1 MVYRIEG
8 ICEAQR
14 QLAAAGYNVTR
25 QHLSAWAHRNRESKS
40 LADALRK
47 NGIRLQRVPRGRRDG
62 VVERAS

>member
-14 QLAAAGYNVTR
+14 QLAAAGYKISR
-25 QHLSAWAHRNRESKS
+25 QHLSEWAHRNRESKR

-47 NGIRLQRVPRGRRDG
+47 NGIRLQRIPMVKGFKG
-62 VVERAS
+62 